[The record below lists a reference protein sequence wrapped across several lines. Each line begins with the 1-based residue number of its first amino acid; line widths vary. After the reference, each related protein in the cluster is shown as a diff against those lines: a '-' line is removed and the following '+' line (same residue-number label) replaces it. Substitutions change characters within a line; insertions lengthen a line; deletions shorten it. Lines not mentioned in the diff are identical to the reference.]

1 MLSAWLIELQL
12 KELGDMRDAGE
23 QSSDKYARLQS
34 DFREMLASKVVLE
47 GVVGNRNM
55 VYELIESHGDADDLV
70 FFAELVGDFER
81 VVAHYL
87 QRDQVL
93 AALEAL
99 RKQVSSGEAN
109 STALLLLCMCDV
121 ISVSV
126 EDGARVQV
134 LTAAHAIAA
143 RPHR

>member
-109 STALLLLCMCDV
+109 CMNIIV
-121 ISVSV
+121 HV
-126 EDGARVQV
+126 
-134 LTAAHAIAA
+134 
-143 RPHR
+143 